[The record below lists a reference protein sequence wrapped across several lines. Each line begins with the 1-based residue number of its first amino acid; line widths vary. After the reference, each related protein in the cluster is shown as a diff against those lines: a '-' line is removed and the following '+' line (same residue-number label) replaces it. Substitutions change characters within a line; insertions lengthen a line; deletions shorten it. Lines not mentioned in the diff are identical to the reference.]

1 MDDKEYG
8 RMQDETTKANSNWT
22 QQTVSSIN
30 AASSASNKAFN
41 AFSTDF
47 ESVFGKTGIVQS
59 TFDELANAIMS
70 NDVFAEMDAY
80 GTQIQSTFGMAKNRM
95 DEFKTTIADVGPELT
110 KMGIEESQIT
120 TQISGIMKGLGTN
133 ASLSQKAIVEVTAAA
148 QLTLQPVETLAKNF
162 RDVGVSINDVGK
174 NMKEVTD
181 YARSV
186 GASVKGVADGVV
198 SNLGK
203 MNIYNFDTGVKGL
216 AKMAVTSER
225 LGISTDKVFAVSEQ
239 LMSPEKAID
248 MSAALQRLG
257 VTSSGLLDPLRAMDM
272 AQNDPEALQ
281 KEMVELSKTFT
292 RFNEQTGKMEILP
305 GSKRRLRE
313 VAEAFGYTGAKG
325 AEEFAALGLKAS
337 DFDMKLK
344 QIKMPDIVGG
354 NQETKELIASMAQ
367 MKDGVATIKVK
378 DSETGKIEEKEVEN
392 LTPEDIQELQ
402 KANEESSKSIEDIA
416 MNQLDETKQIK
427 TLLSSG
433 VVATKFA
440 KATTPTLSK
449 FYGQVASAYK
459 NIAKSTADVIG
470 TTQQQRKAQESIYQP
485 VSGIV
490 QGGLSGDKEM
500 MVKSTKELGEN
511 LFKTLGDFETRFNN
525 TVSETQTKIVQDIQT
540 AYSKPLKVEA
550 KADSNINIGLNVYGA
565 NLTSADIDKIKQ
577 AMLNDPTFATQL
589 NKILAGG
596 TVSAST
602 GGKNT

>member
-1 MDDKEYG
+1 M
-8 RMQDETTKANSNWT
+8 
-22 QQTVSSIN
+22 
-30 AASSASNKAFN
+30 
-41 AFSTDF
+41 
-47 ESVFGKTGIVQS
+47 
-59 TFDELANAIMS
+59 
-70 NDVFAEMDAY
+70 
-80 GTQIQSTFGMAKNRM
+80 
-95 DEFKTTIADVGPELT
+95 
-110 KMGIEESQIT
+110 
-120 TQISGIMKGLGTN
+120 
-133 ASLSQKAIVEVTAAA
+133 EVTAAA

-225 LGISTDKVFAVSEQ
+225 LGISMDKVFAVSEQ

-550 KADSNINIGLNVYGA
+550 KADSNINIGLNVSGA

>member
-1 MDDKEYG
+1 MDDEEYG
-8 RMQDETTKANSNWT
+8 RMQEETTKANADWT
-22 QQTVSSIN
+22 TKQTKMFSDMANSTN
-30 AASSASNKAFN
+30 STFN
-41 AFSTDF
+41 AFS
-47 ESVFGKTGIVQS
+47 
-59 TFDELANAIMS
+59 LNMNAITGEINNTFS
-70 NDVFAEMDAY
+70 SLIDAINPLDSAAFKAMDEY
-80 GTQIQSTFGMAKNRM
+80 GTKIQSTFGLAKNRM
-95 DEFKTTIADVGPELT
+95 DEFKDTIANAGPELI
-110 KMGIEESQIT
+110 KMGLSESQIT
-120 TQISGIMKGLGTN
+120 TNLTSIMGGLGTT
-133 ASLSQKAIVEVTAAA
+133 ASVTEEAIIEVTAAA
-148 QLTLQPVETLAKNF
+148 EVTGQAVGTLAENF
-162 RDVGVSINDVGK
+162 RGVGVSIYDVGEE
-174 NMKEVTD
+174 MKKVTD

-186 GASVKGVADGVV
+186 GVSVKGVSEGVV
-198 SNLGK
+198 SNLTK
-203 MNIYNFDTGVKGL
+203 MNLFNFENGVVGL
-216 AKMAVTSER
+216 AKMAATSER
-225 LGISTDKVFAVSEQ
+225 LGISMDKVFLTAED

-248 MSAALQRLG
+248 MSSALQRLG

-281 KEMVELSKTFT
+281 KEMVKLGQEFT
-292 RFNEQTGKMEILP
+292 TFNEKTGKMEILP
-305 GSKRRLRE
+305 GAKRRMRE
-313 VAEAFGYTGAKG
+313 VASAVGMT
-325 AEEFAALGLKAS
+325 AEEFSKMALKSA
-337 DFDMKLK
+337 DFEMKLK

-378 DSETGKIEEKEVEN
+378 DSETGKIEEKKVEE
-392 LTPEDIQELQ
+392 LTPDDIKELQ
-402 KANEESSKSIEDIA
+402 KANEESSKSIEELA
-416 MNQLDETKQIK
+416 QNQLDETTQIK
-427 TLLSSG
+427 NLLESG

-449 FYGQVASAYK
+449 FYGQVSSAYK

-490 QGGLSGDKEM
+490 QGGLSGDREM

-511 LFKTLGDFETRFNN
+511 IFKTLGDFETRFQTSVN
-525 TVSETQTKIVQDIQT
+525 ETQMKIVQDIQT

-550 KADSNINIGLNVYGA
+550 KADSNINIGLNVSGV

-589 NKILAGG
+589 KKILAGG

>member
-1 MDDKEYG
+1 MDDEEYG
-8 RMQDETTKANSNWT
+8 RMQEETTKANADWT
-22 QQTVSSIN
+22 TKQTKMFSDMANSTN
-30 AASSASNKAFN
+30 STFN
-41 AFSTDF
+41 AFS
-47 ESVFGKTGIVQS
+47 
-59 TFDELANAIMS
+59 LNMNAITGEINNTFSSLIDAMNPLDS
-70 NDVFAEMDAY
+70 AAFKAMDEY
-80 GTQIQSTFGMAKNRM
+80 GTKIQSTFGLAKNRM
-95 DEFKTTIADVGPELT
+95 DEFKDTIANAGPELI
-110 KMGIEESQIT
+110 KMGLSESQIT
-120 TQISGIMKGLGTN
+120 TNLTSIMGGLGTT
-133 ASLSQKAIVEVTAAA
+133 ASVTEEAIIEVTAAA
-148 QLTLQPVETLAKNF
+148 EVTGQAVGTLAENF
-162 RDVGVSINDVGK
+162 RGVGVSIYDVGEE
-174 NMKEVTD
+174 MKKVTD

-186 GASVKGVADGVV
+186 GVSVKGVSEGVV
-198 SNLGK
+198 SNLTK
-203 MNIYNFDTGVKGL
+203 MNLFNFENGVVGL
-216 AKMAVTSER
+216 AKMAATSER
-225 LGISTDKVFAVSEQ
+225 LGISMDKVFLTAED

-248 MSAALQRLG
+248 MSSALQRLG

-281 KEMVELSKTFT
+281 KEMVKLGQEFT
-292 RFNEQTGKMEILP
+292 TFNEKTGKMEILP
-305 GSKRRLRE
+305 GAKRRMRE
-313 VAEAFGYTGAKG
+313 VASAVGMT
-325 AEEFAALGLKAS
+325 AEEFSKMALKSA
-337 DFDMKLK
+337 DFEMKLK

-378 DSETGKIEEKEVEN
+378 DSETGKIEEKKVEE
-392 LTPEDIQELQ
+392 LTPDDIKELQ
-402 KANEESSKSIEDIA
+402 KANEESSKSIEELA
-416 MNQLDETKQIK
+416 QNQLDETTQIK
-427 TLLSSG
+427 NLLESG

-449 FYGQVASAYK
+449 FYGQVSSAYK

-490 QGGLSGDKEM
+490 QGGLSGDREM

-511 LFKTLGDFETRFNN
+511 IFKTLGDFETRFQTSVN
-525 TVSETQTKIVQDIQT
+525 ETQMKIVQDIQT

-550 KADSNINIGLNVYGA
+550 KADSNINIGLNVSGV

-589 NKILAGG
+589 KKILAGG

>member
-1 MDDKEYG
+1 MDEDEYA
-8 RMQDETTKANSNWT
+8 RLQDETTKANADWT
-22 QQTVSSIN
+22 SKQTKMFSDMANSTN
-30 AASSASNKAFN
+30 TTFN
-41 AFSTDF
+41 AFS
-47 ESVFGKTGIVQS
+47 
-59 TFDELANAIMS
+59 LNMNAIAGEINNTFSSLIDAMNPLDS
-70 NDVFAEMDAY
+70 DAFKAMDEY
-80 GTQIQSTFGMAKNRM
+80 GTKIQRTFGLAKNRM
-95 DEFKTTIADVGPELT
+95 DEFKDTIANAGPELI
-110 KMGIEESQIT
+110 KMGLTESDIT
-120 TQISGIMKGLGTN
+120 TNMTSIMEGLGTT
-133 ASLSQKAIVEVTAAA
+133 ASVTEDAIIEVTAAA
-148 QLTLQPVETLAKNF
+148 EVTGQQVGTLAENF
-162 RDVGVSINDVGK
+162 RGVGVSIYDVGEE
-174 NMKEVTD
+174 MKKVTD

-186 GASVKGVADGVV
+186 GVSVKGVSEGVV
-198 SNLGK
+198 SNLAK
-203 MNIYNFDTGVKGL
+203 INTFNFENGVVGL
-216 AKMAVTSER
+216 AKMAATSER
-225 LGISTDKVFAVSEQ
+225 LGISMDKVFQTAED
-239 LMSPEKAID
+239 LLSPEKAID
-248 MSAALQRLG
+248 MSSALQRLG

-281 KEMVELSKTFT
+281 KEMVKLGQEFT
-292 RFNEQTGKMEILP
+292 TFNEKTGKMEILP
-305 GSKRRLRE
+305 GAKRRMRE
-313 VAEAFGYTGAKG
+313 VASAVGMT
-325 AEEFAALGLKAS
+325 AEEFSKMALKSA
-337 DFDMKLK
+337 DFEMKLK

-378 DSETGKIEEKEVEN
+378 DSETGKIEEKKVEE
-392 LTPEDIQELQ
+392 LTPDDIKELQ

-427 TLLSSG
+427 NLLESG

-449 FYGQVASAYK
+449 FYGQVSSAYK

-500 MVKSTKELGEN
+500 MVKSTKELDEN
-511 LFKTLGDFETRFNN
+511 IFKTLGDFETRFQTSVN
-525 TVSETQTKIVQDIQT
+525 ETQMKIVQDIQT

-550 KADSNINIGLNVYGA
+550 KADSNINIGLNVSGA

>member
-1 MDDKEYG
+1 MDDEEYG
-8 RMQDETTKANSNWT
+8 RMQEETTKANADWT
-22 QQTVSSIN
+22 TKQTKMFSDMANST
-30 AASSASNKAFN
+30 SATFN
-41 AFSTDF
+41 AFS
-47 ESVFGKTGIVQS
+47 
-59 TFDELANAIMS
+59 LNMNAITGEINNTFSSLIDAMNPLDS
-70 NDVFAEMDAY
+70 AAFKAMDEY
-80 GTQIQSTFGMAKNRM
+80 GTKIQSTFGLAKNRM
-95 DEFKTTIADVGPELT
+95 DEFKDTIANAGPELI
-110 KMGIEESQIT
+110 KMGLSESQIT
-120 TQISGIMKGLGTN
+120 TNLTSIMEGLGTT
-133 ASLSQKAIVEVTAAA
+133 ASVTEDAIIEVTAAA
-148 QLTLQPVETLAKNF
+148 EVTGQQVGTLAENF
-162 RDVGVSINDVGK
+162 RGVGVSIYDVGEE
-174 NMKEVTD
+174 MKKVTD

-186 GASVKGVADGVV
+186 GVSVKGVSEGVV
-198 SNLGK
+198 SNLAK
-203 MNIYNFDTGVKGL
+203 INTFNFENGVVGL
-216 AKMAVTSER
+216 AKMAATSER
-225 LGISTDKVFAVSEQ
+225 LGISMDKVFQTAED
-239 LMSPEKAID
+239 LLSPEKAID
-248 MSAALQRLG
+248 MSSALQRLG

-281 KEMVELSKTFT
+281 KEMVKLGQEFT
-292 RFNEQTGKMEILP
+292 TFNEKTGKMEILP
-305 GSKRRLRE
+305 GAKRRMRE
-313 VAEAFGYTGAKG
+313 VASAVGMT
-325 AEEFAALGLKAS
+325 AEEFSKMALKSA
-337 DFDMKLK
+337 DFEMKLK

-378 DSETGKIEEKEVEN
+378 DSETGKIEEKKVEE
-392 LTPEDIQELQ
+392 LTPDDIKELQ
-402 KANEESSKSIEDIA
+402 KANEESSKSIEELA
-416 MNQLDETKQIK
+416 QNQLDETTQIK
-427 TLLSSG
+427 NLLESG

-449 FYGQVASAYK
+449 FYGQVSSAYK

-500 MVKSTKELGEN
+500 MVKSTKDLGEN
-511 LFKTLGDFETRFNN
+511 IFKTLGDFETRFQTSVN
-525 TVSETQTKIVQDIQT
+525 ETQTKIVQDIQT

-550 KADSNINIGLNVYGA
+550 KADSNINIGLNVSGA

>member
-1 MDDKEYG
+1 MDDEEYG
-8 RMQDETTKANSNWT
+8 RMQEETTKANADWSAK
-22 QQTVSSIN
+22 QTKMFSQMANSTN
-30 AASSASNKAFN
+30 TTFN
-41 AFSTDF
+41 AFSLNM
-47 ESVFGKTGIVQS
+47 EAITGQIKN
-59 TFDELANAIMS
+59 TFDSLVDAMNPLHSEAFKA
-70 NDVFAEMDAY
+70 MDEY
-80 GTQIQSTFGMAKNRM
+80 GTKIQSTFGLAKNRM
-95 DEFKTTIADVGPELT
+95 DEFKNTIANAGPELI
-110 KMGIEESQIT
+110 KMGLSESQIT
-120 TQISGIMKGLGTN
+120 TNLTSIMEGLGTT
-133 ASLSQKAIVEVTAAA
+133 ASVTEEAIIEVTAAA
-148 QLTLQPVETLAKNF
+148 EVTGQQVGTLAENF
-162 RDVGVSINDVGK
+162 RGVGVSIYDVGEE
-174 NMKEVTD
+174 MKKVTD

-186 GASVKGVADGVV
+186 GVSVKGVSKEVV
-198 SNLGK
+198 SNLAK
-203 MNIYNFDTGVKGL
+203 INTFNFENGVVGL
-216 AKMAVTSER
+216 AKMAATSER
-225 LGISTDKVFAVSEQ
+225 LGISMDKVFQTAED

-248 MSAALQRLG
+248 MSSALQRLG

-281 KEMVELSKTFT
+281 KEMVKLGQEFT
-292 RFNEQTGKMEILP
+292 TFNEKTGKMEILP
-305 GSKRRLRE
+305 GAKRRMRE
-313 VAEAFGYTGAKG
+313 VASAVGMT
-325 AEEFAALGLKAS
+325 AEEFSKMALKSA
-337 DFDMKLK
+337 DFEMKLK

-378 DSETGKIEEKEVEN
+378 DSETGKIEEKKVEE
-392 LTPEDIQELQ
+392 LTPDDIKELQ
-402 KANEESSKSIEDIA
+402 KANEESSKSIEELA
-416 MNQLDETKQIK
+416 QNQLDETTQIK
-427 TLLSSG
+427 NLLESG

-449 FYGQVASAYK
+449 FYGQVSSAYK

-490 QGGLSGDKEM
+490 QGGLSGDREM

-511 LFKTLGDFETRFNN
+511 LFKTLGDFETRFQTSVN
-525 TVSETQTKIVQDIQT
+525 ETQTKIVQDIQT

-550 KADSNINIGLNVYGA
+550 KADSNINIGLNVSGA

>member
-1 MDDKEYG
+1 MDDEEYV
-8 RMQDETTKANSNWT
+8 RMQEETTKANADWSAK
-22 QQTVSSIN
+22 QTKMFSQMANSTN
-30 AASSASNKAFN
+30 TTFN
-41 AFSTDF
+41 AFSLNM
-47 ESVFGKTGIVQS
+47 EAITGQIKN
-59 TFDELANAIMS
+59 TFDSLVDAMNPLHSEAFKA
-70 NDVFAEMDAY
+70 MDEY
-80 GTQIQSTFGMAKNRM
+80 GTKIQSTFGLAKNRM
-95 DEFKTTIADVGPELT
+95 DEFKDTIANAGPELI
-110 KMGIEESQIT
+110 KMGLSESQIT
-120 TQISGIMKGLGTN
+120 TNLTSIMGGLGTT
-133 ASLSQKAIVEVTAAA
+133 ASVTEEAIIEVTAAA
-148 QLTLQPVETLAKNF
+148 EVTGQAVGTLAENF
-162 RDVGVSINDVGK
+162 RGVGVSIYDVGEE
-174 NMKEVTD
+174 MKKVTD

-186 GASVKGVADGVV
+186 GVSVKGVSEGVV
-198 SNLGK
+198 SNLTK
-203 MNIYNFDTGVKGL
+203 MNLFNFENGVVGL
-216 AKMAVTSER
+216 AKMAATSER
-225 LGISTDKVFAVSEQ
+225 LGISMDKVFLTAED

-248 MSAALQRLG
+248 MSSALQRLG

-281 KEMVELSKTFT
+281 KEMVKLGQEFT
-292 RFNEQTGKMEILP
+292 TFNEKTGKMEILP
-305 GSKRRLRE
+305 GAKRRMRE
-313 VAEAFGYTGAKG
+313 VASAVGMT
-325 AEEFAALGLKAS
+325 AEEFSKMALKSA
-337 DFDMKLK
+337 DFEMKLK

-378 DSETGKIEEKEVEN
+378 DSETGKIEEKKVEE
-392 LTPEDIQELQ
+392 LTPDDIKELQ
-402 KANEESSKSIEDIA
+402 KANEESSKSIEELA
-416 MNQLDETKQIK
+416 QNQLDETTQIK
-427 TLLSSG
+427 NLLESG

-449 FYGQVASAYK
+449 FYGQVSSAYK

-490 QGGLSGDKEM
+490 QGGLSGDREM

-511 LFKTLGDFETRFNN
+511 IFKTLGDFETRFQTSVN
-525 TVSETQTKIVQDIQT
+525 ETQMKIVQDIQT

-550 KADSNINIGLNVYGA
+550 KADSNINIGLNVSGV

-589 NKILAGG
+589 KKILAGG

>member
-1 MDDKEYG
+1 MDDEEYG
-8 RMQDETTKANSNWT
+8 RMQDETTKANADWT
-22 QQTVSSIN
+22 TKQTKMFSDMANSTN
-30 AASSASNKAFN
+30 STFN
-41 AFSTDF
+41 AFSLNM
-47 ESVFGKTGIVQS
+47 KAITGEINN
-59 TFDELANAIMS
+59 TFSSLIDAINPLDSAAFKAMDE
-70 NDVFAEMDAY
+70 Y
-80 GTQIQSTFGMAKNRM
+80 GTKIQSTFGLAKNRM
-95 DEFKTTIADVGPELT
+95 DEFKDTIANAGPELI
-110 KMGIEESQIT
+110 KMGLSESQIT
-120 TQISGIMKGLGTN
+120 TNLTSIMGGLGTT
-133 ASLSQKAIVEVTAAA
+133 ASVTEEAIIEVTAAA
-148 QLTLQPVETLAKNF
+148 EVTGQAVGTLAENF
-162 RDVGVSINDVGK
+162 RGVGVSIYDVGEE
-174 NMKEVTD
+174 MKKVTD

-186 GASVKGVADGVV
+186 GVSVKGVSEGVV
-198 SNLGK
+198 SNLTK
-203 MNIYNFDTGVKGL
+203 MNLFNFENGVVGL
-216 AKMAVTSER
+216 AKMAATSER
-225 LGISTDKVFAVSEQ
+225 LGISMDKVFLTAED

-248 MSAALQRLG
+248 MSSALQRLG

-281 KEMVELSKTFT
+281 KEMVKLGQEFT
-292 RFNEQTGKMEILP
+292 TFNEKTGKMEILP
-305 GSKRRLRE
+305 GAKRRMRE
-313 VAEAFGYTGAKG
+313 VASAVGMT
-325 AEEFAALGLKAS
+325 AEEFSKMALKSA
-337 DFDMKLK
+337 DFEMKLK

-378 DSETGKIEEKEVEN
+378 DSETGKIEEKKVEE
-392 LTPEDIQELQ
+392 LTPDDIKELQ
-402 KANEESSKSIEDIA
+402 KANEESSKSIEELA
-416 MNQLDETKQIK
+416 QNQLDETTQIK
-427 TLLSSG
+427 NLLESG

-449 FYGQVASAYK
+449 FYGQVSSAYK

-490 QGGLSGDKEM
+490 QGGLSGDREM

-511 LFKTLGDFETRFNN
+511 IFKTLGDFETRFQTSVN
-525 TVSETQTKIVQDIQT
+525 ETQMKIVQDIQT

-550 KADSNINIGLNVYGA
+550 KADSNINIGLNVSGV

-589 NKILAGG
+589 KKILAGG